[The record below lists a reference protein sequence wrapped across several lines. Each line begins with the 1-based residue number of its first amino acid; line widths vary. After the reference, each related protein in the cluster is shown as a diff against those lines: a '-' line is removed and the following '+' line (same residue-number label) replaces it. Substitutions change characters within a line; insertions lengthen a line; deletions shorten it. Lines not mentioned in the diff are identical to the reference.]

1 MGLISTHHCLVWEMK
16 TGSFPNFFVNKP
28 DQVSGVHQIF
38 SLNIVPNSHPVDR
51 RWFDDERVD
60 LRQFGGQ
67 AVDVIFE
74 AGPGPSGNSDFDWGG
89 WSTPVLLDISIS
101 GIND

>member
-1 MGLISTHHCLVWEMK
+1 MESIIKS
-16 TGSFPNFFVNKP
+16 SFARMHSQPHFY
-28 DQVSGVHQIF
+28 QVFHRYIDPK
-38 SLNIVPNSHPVDR
+38 NNPEDR
-51 RWFDDERVD
+51 RWFDERVD
-60 LRQFGGQ
+60 LSQFGGQ

-101 GIND
+101 GHND